1 MRRHDRRRRD
11 RHRGDRRACCFSE
24 AADQEK
30 DGWKGAARTFLWNSG
45 PIQFTETS
53 KFKKN
58 PPWTIAV
65 ANASISNVWAV
76 GWLHS
81 LQYVAAKHK
90 DVIKQL
96 IVTDANDDLNK
107 QVADIQ
113 DLLQRKPDLL
123 IVRPATAQA
132 LDPACHRAMKSG
144 VPVVLSDRSITS
156 DNYISLV
163 NADDWS
169 LGRIWRNGLPKPSRA
184 KAILS

>member
-1 MRRHDRRRRD
+1 MGIVTARNSSVKAAWEGKMRTMIGKAAIGVAVVAGLAASSH
-11 RHRGDRRACCFSE
+11 

-30 DGWKGAARTFLWNSG
+30 DGWKGAPRTFLWNSG
-45 PIQFTETS
+45 PIQFTETA

-81 LQYVAAKHK
+81 LQYVAAQHK

-96 IVTDANDDLNK
+96 IVTDANDDSNK

-113 DLLQRKPDLL
+113 DLLQRKPDILL
-123 IVRPATAQA
+123 VRPATAQA
-132 LDPACHRAMKSG
+132 LDPA
-144 VPVVLSDRSITS
+144 VTS
-156 DNYISLV
+156 
-163 NADDWS
+163 
-169 LGRIWRNGLPKPSRA
+169 R
-184 KAILS
+184 